1 MFNCVARWRSLY
13 LLARSA
19 RSDVRHGAAVFVKS
33 DETLVLKNYACSLP
47 VSSASPADRRRK
59 HRLRGSRVESGYFV
73 VARGGKNASASSSSA
88 RRRAIRCLITPLT
101 AARATLI
108 VRRWANCSARYA
120 RIA

>member
-19 RSDVRHGAAVFVKS
+19 RSDVRPGAAVFVES
-33 DETLVLKNYACSLP
+33 DETLVSKNYACSLP
-47 VSSASPADRRRK
+47 VSSASPADRRRE
-59 HRLRGSRVESGYFV
+59 H
-73 VARGGKNASASSSSA
+73 
-88 RRRAIRCLITPLT
+88 RAIRCLITPLT